1 MDVVTLTELFNYHIW
16 ANNQVWSCVESLTD
30 EQFAQADSY
39 SIGSVLKQ
47 QFHLMQTD
55 WSSAH
60 FMLHGSW
67 PSGEGLKEEDFQDR
81 SALRARWDEV
91 EADLRAGLAGL
102 SEAQLGTTMDLPAGD
117 GKTFTISFWEF
128 CYTLVNHG
136 TNHRAQ
142 CLDLISKLGGKTAE
156 QGAYFYYMQR

>member
-1 MDVVTLTELFNYHIW
+1 MDVATLTNLFEYHIW

-30 EQFAQADSY
+30 EQFLQADSY
-39 SIGSVLKQ
+39 SIGSVFKH

-60 FMLHGSW
+60 FLLHGSW
-67 PSGEGLKEEDFQDR
+67 PSGEGLQEEDFMDR
-81 SALRARWDEV
+81 ATLRARWDEV

-102 SEAQLGTTMDLPAGD
+102 KAEQLGQTMDLPAGD
-117 GKTFTISFWEF
+117 GQTFTVNLWELS
-128 CYTLVNHG
+128 YTLINHG

-142 CLDLISKLGGKTAE
+142 CLALISKLGGNTVE